1 MFEDLENKLI
11 LDLSHTHFLLNIYFQ
26 KTIFPGLI
34 KSIFFC
40 QLVLTNG
47 GNLQKNINVKFDPSE
62 N

>member
-34 KSIFFC
+34 KSIFFLSVSLDEWR
-40 QLVLTNG
+40 QFAKKY
-47 GNLQKNINVKFDPSE
+47 QSE
-62 N
+62 I